1 MRLKKQIAILAL
13 GAGFAACTPQ
23 PATNLIEDNME
34 FAPQF
39 GTGRDTEPGAVQR
52 LDKRI
57 LSGRTLV
64 PLRIYP
70 KQFLEKE
77 SPATY

>member
-34 FAPQF
+34 FAQ
-39 GTGRDTEPGAVQR
+39 QQ
-52 LDKRI
+52 
-57 LSGRTLV
+57 
-64 PLRIYP
+64 LRFAFDEIDYAIVN
-70 KQFLEKE
+70 E
-77 SPATY
+77 SPESRRETGKKRVGEN

>member
-34 FAPQF
+34 FAQQQLRF
-39 GTGRDTEPGAVQR
+39 AFDEIDYAIV
-52 LDKRI
+52 DKRI